1 MHKYEILANAAE
13 LLTLLRVNL
22 ESSVHKYDG
31 KLLGIISSVANGITE
46 SELF

>member
-13 LLTLLRVNL
+13 LLTLLCVNL
-22 ESSVHKYDG
+22 ESSVQKYES
-31 KLLGIISSVANGITE
+31 KVLGIISSVANGITE